1 MGRTAEAGA
10 FATSYIPTTSAA
22 VTRAADS
29 AVMTGT
35 NFSSWWNA
43 SAGTFVAKF
52 DGPANGTRPIIAADD
67 NTANEVFM
75 LYGSGTDPKA
85 IVTDGG
91 ATQAD
96 LDAGTI
102 VANTVA
108 KLGLSFAAND
118 FAACLNGGTVALD
131 TGGTLPTVTQA
142 RLGSGPAGNYLTGHL
157 ASLKFYNVAKT
168 NAELIALT
176 T

>member
-1 MGRTAEAGA
+1 MSGARQVEAGA

-22 VTRAADS
+22 VTRAADV

-35 NFSSWWNA
+35 NFSDWWNA
-43 SAGTFVAKF
+43 SAGTFVAEF
-52 DGPANGTRPIIAADD
+52 DGPASGTRPIVAADD
-67 NTANEVFM
+67 NTANEVIM

-96 LDAGTI
+96 LDAGTLT
-102 VANTVA
+102 ANTSG

-118 FAACLNGGTVALD
+118 FAACFNGGTVAVD

-142 RLGSGPAGNYLTGHL
+142 RLGAGPAGNYLTGHL
-157 ASLKFYNVAKT
+157 A
-168 NAELIALT
+168 ALQILQHRQD
-176 T
+176 